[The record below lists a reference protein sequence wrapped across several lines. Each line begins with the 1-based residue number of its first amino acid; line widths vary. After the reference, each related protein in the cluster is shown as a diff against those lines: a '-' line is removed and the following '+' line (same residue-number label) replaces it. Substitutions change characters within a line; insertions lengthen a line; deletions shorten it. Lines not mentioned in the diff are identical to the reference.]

1 MEIDGPRKKFK
12 GLVNGWKDTRMQ
24 PIPASE
30 KAFDN
35 IKVKRVGVDDL
46 HIKMSMLLRVAH
58 EKNSSYRLKL
68 NVGLLVMK
76 RMSPH
81 SVNLSR
87 SVHRPKIDYDDWR
100 KNISVKQKSGSV
112 RIPN

>member
-1 MEIDGPRKKFK
+1 
-12 GLVNGWKDTRMQ
+12 MQ

-58 EKNSSYRLKL
+58 EKNAKL
-68 NVGLLVMK
+68 QAEIK
-76 RMSPH
+76 RW
-81 SVNLSR
+81 VARNEKDVAALSELEQI
-87 SVHRPKIDYDDWR
+87 VHK
-100 KNISVKQKSGSV
+100 
-112 RIPN
+112 PN